1 MLRSILRNRER
12 IRVQSARARQV
23 RVAAVDRARGAKREA
38 VVLAALVTAVLA
50 AYNYRSQLFG
60 LDLPVRIAS
69 ALILVVLGWALARAV
84 GRAAGPALMGRLDSR
99 TAGTAGFLVR
109 LTAMTATVVVAVDLV
124 GLRASALVTGG
135 AITAVVLGLAAQQTL
150 GNVIAGIMVAS
161 AHPFAVGDRIR
172 LRSGNLA
179 GEVEGT
185 VTALGLLYTELA
197 AGDDRIMIPNNTVL
211 ASVVVP
217 LREPAAVDL
226 VARLRP
232 GIKPSR
238 VQDLLEQA
246 ITTPTRTDPHVGL
259 EEVDSDE
266 VVVRIAAKPERDE
279 DGARLADEVLAALN
293 QLTQHG
299 EHAVGNGR

>member
-1 MLRSILRNRER
+1 M
-12 IRVQSARARQV
+12 QAPRARQV
-23 RVAAVDRARGAKREA
+23 RAVAVERARGAKREA
-38 VVLAALVTAVLA
+38 LILALLVAAVLA
-50 AYNYRSQLFG
+50 AYHYRGQLFG

-99 TAGTAGFLVR
+99 TAGTAGFLIR
-109 LTAMTATVVVAVDLV
+109 LAAMTVTVIVAVDLV

-185 VTALGLLYTELA
+185 VTSLGLLYTELA
-197 AGDDRIMIPNNTVL
+197 AGADRIMVPNNTVL
-211 ASVVVP
+211 SSVVVP
-217 LREPAAVDL
+217 LREPASVDL

-232 GIKPSR
+232 GIKPSN
-238 VQDLLEQA
+238 VQDLLEHS
-246 ITTPTRTDPHVGL
+246 ITTPTRTDPHVAI

-266 VVVRIAAKPERDE
+266 VVLRIAAKPERDE
-279 DGARLADEVLAALN
+279 DGAQLADEVLAALDK
-293 QLTQHG
+293 LTQQG
-299 EHAVGNGR
+299 SQAVGNGR

>member
-1 MLRSILRNRER
+1 MFRNRKR
-12 IRVQSARARQV
+12 LRLQGPRARQV
-23 RVAAVDRARGAKREA
+23 RAVAVERARGAKREA
-38 VVLAALVTAVLA
+38 LILATLVVAVLA
-50 AYNYRSQLFG
+50 AYHYRGQLFG

-69 ALILVVLGWALARAV
+69 AVILVVLGWALARAI

-99 TAGTAGFLVR
+99 TAGTAGFLIR
-109 LTAMTATVVVAVDLV
+109 LAAMAMTVIVAVDLV

-185 VTALGLLYTELA
+185 VTSLGLLYTELS
-197 AGDDRIMIPNNTVL
+197 AGADRIMIPNNTVL

-232 GIKPSR
+232 GIKPSD
-238 VQDLLEQA
+238 VQDLLDEA
-246 ITTPTRTDPHVGL
+246 ITTPTRTDPHVAL

-266 VVVRIAAKPERDE
+266 VVLRIAAKPERDE
-279 DGARLADEVLAALN
+279 DGARLADEVLAALDK
-293 QLTQHG
+293 LTQNG
-299 EHAVGNGR
+299 GHAVGNGR